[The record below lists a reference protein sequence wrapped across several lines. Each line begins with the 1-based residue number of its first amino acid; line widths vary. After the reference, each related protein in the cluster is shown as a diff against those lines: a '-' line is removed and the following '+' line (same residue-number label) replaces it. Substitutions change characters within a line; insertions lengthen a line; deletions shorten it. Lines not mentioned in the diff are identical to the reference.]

1 MRFSDGVHRYHN
13 EKKQSILDS
22 VLGSAQASSSGDEN
36 REGIIMS
43 TNKNNT
49 GAMLKSSK
57 SGIIAAACAIL
68 MLGGAVTFFATRDK
82 NGTEIKTNPGA
93 QPGISAV
100 TNEDSKTDESE
111 VNESKADSS
120 KADDS
125 SETSKPDD
133 SVPNDGIWIYP
144 ITSPAAVIAPD
155 DKGTIESGFEG
166 YNIEVKY
173 LIEDLWKGLDNY
185 AQHSYGIVVD
195 VSAKDGYELPW
206 ADEGKQGFSHFGE
219 VWIDDGHTGYFHI
232 MKADTVVTYGYKTQD
247 EEGRDVLRFLIV
259 GEVEDG
265 YEIDKDAK
273 ISFGI
278 NTVYW
283 GVGEPSSTE
292 GRFTASETFDKARTL
307 DLALTIPY
315 QMEY

>member
-22 VLGSAQASSSGDEN
+22 VLGSAQASSSGDKN

-49 GAMLKSSK
+49 GAMLKSNK

-82 NGTEIKTNPGA
+82 NGTEIKTDPGA

-100 TNEDSKTDESE
+100 TNEDNKTDESE

-125 SETSKPDD
+125 SDTSKTDAP
-133 SVPNDGIWIYP
+133 VVENRNYP
-144 ITSPAAVIAPD
+144 LTFPAAVIAPD

-206 ADEGKQGFSHFGE
+206 ADEGKQDFSHFGD
-219 VWIDDGHTGYFHI
+219 VWIDNGHTGYFDI

-247 EEGRDVLRFLIV
+247 EEGQDVLRFLIV
-259 GEVEDG
+259 GEVEDSFKL
-265 YEIDKDAK
+265 DKDAK
-273 ISFGI
+273 ISFDI
-278 NTVYW
+278 NTVFW
-283 GVGEPSSTE
+283 GVDDPFKTE
-292 GRFTASETFDKARTL
+292 GHFTASVTFDPARTL